1 MADEPTG
8 NLDSESTEAVY
19 EIMRD
24 INKNMGTTFI
34 VITHDRRIAEKA
46 DRIVEIKDGRVYMD
60 IVR

>member
-1 MADEPTG
+1 
-8 NLDSESTEAVY
+8 
-19 EIMRD
+19 MRD
-24 INKNMGTTFI
+24 INKKMGTTFI